1 MKHQVVAIFVVLCFT
16 SVAVNANAEVD
27 AVIEQLKNLV
37 RQFVKDKAKAQEY
50 LSKID
55 SASECLSAAKD
66 VNPDIIDKFAKGVI
80 PTVMEC
86 GGEHI
91 TIDDPQKRATAIKDC
106 LLEKAN
112 KFKESSG
119 MTPEEMKMFD
129 DASACIQ
136 KVAEGVV

>member
-1 MKHQVVAIFVVLCFT
+1 MKHQVVAIFVLLCFT
-16 SVAVNANAEVD
+16 SVAVNANDELN

-37 RQFVKDKAKAQEY
+37 NQFVKDQAKAKEY

-66 VNPDIIDKFAKGVI
+66 VNPDIISQFVKGVI

-112 KFKESSG
+112 KFKESSQ
-119 MTPEEMKMFD
+119 MTPDEMKMFD